1 MCRICFISRMAHDYG
16 GAKSLF
22 PGVTGPLS
30 LTEPKAYDNELTEK
44 LVDALQPHDVFEC
57 EAELNHR

>member
-1 MCRICFISRMAHDYG
+1 MAHDYG
-16 GAKSLF
+16 GSKASY

-30 LTEPKAYDNELTEK
+30 MTEPKPYDIELTDK
-44 LVDALQPHDVFEC
+44 LVEALRPHDVFES